1 MYYVKEIYFTI
12 QGEGAYSGRPVVLCR
27 FSGCNLWS
35 GLEEDRKKAKCN
47 FCDTDFI
54 GTNGVNGGKFLN
66 EKDLGKKI
74 ISLWPK
80 NNIHSK
86 PYVIFTGGEPL
97 LQLSKKLV
105 EFLKLLNFEIGIE
118 TNGTMDLP
126 CKVDWVCVSPKDKDN
141 FILKKGDELK
151 LIFPQKKVN
160 PKSLENLKFKHFFLQ
175 PMDGPNLKSN
185 IKKTYA
191 FCDKNKKWN
200 VSLQLHKIAGM
211 P

>member
-1 MYYVKEIYFTI
+1 MNRYVRLGINIDHVATLRNARGGDTPKVIEAAKVV
-12 QGEGAYSGRPVVLCR
+12 EESGADLITVHVR
-27 FSGCNLWS
+27 
-35 GLEEDRKKAKCN
+35 EDRRH
-47 FCDTDFI
+47 I
-54 GTNGVNGGKFLN
+54 N

-151 LIFPQKKVN
+151 LVYPQKKID
-160 PKSLENLKFKHFFLQ
+160 PKNFEKLKFNYFFLQ
-175 PMDGPNLKSN
+175 PMDGLNLKKN
-185 IKKTYA
+185 IKKTHAY
-191 FCDKNKKWN
+191 CSKNKKWK
-200 VSLQLHKIAGM
+200 VSLQLHKMIGM